1 MRVIPG
7 MTVLVPCD
15 PIEMK
20 KAVFAAAEIDG
31 PIYIRVARPVCECIT
46 SEDDPFVVG
55 KANVMSDTSDCD
67 VVLVCTGL
75 MVSKTIEAAKMLE
88 EKGVKAAVVNM
99 HTIKPYDR
107 ETVVKMAE
115 KCKAVVTAEE
125 HSVIGGLYSA
135 TCEALAGT
143 DIKVSAVGVQDVFG
157 QSGKPEE
164 LFREYGLTAENIVK
178 KATEL
183 IG

>member
-1 MRVIPG
+1 MLFALQPHTSYEKYAHFFVIRN
-7 MTVLVPCD
+7 VLINIKNV
-15 PIEMK
+15 
-20 KAVFAAAEIDG
+20 
-31 PIYIRVARPVCECIT
+31 
-46 SEDDPFVVG
+46 
-55 KANVMSDTSDCD
+55 NVMSGTSDCG

-75 MVSKTIEAAKMLE
+75 MVSKTIEAAKMLA

-107 ETVVKMAE
+107 ETVVEMAK

-143 DIKVSAVGVQDVFG
+143 DIKVAAVGVQDVFG

-164 LFREYGLTAENIVK
+164 LFKEYGLTAENIVK